1 MAHRANG
8 EFRNGVVQPLL
19 TDFYQITMAYAYWKN
34 KKMNDHAVF
43 DLFFR
48 KNPFRGEY
56 AIFAGLDQCIKYL
69 EEFRFNDS
77 DIVFLKETLPPTTDP
92 EFFEYLQSL
101 TAKDVTLY
109 AIEEGTVVFPKV
121 PLIRVEGPLAV
132 VQLLET
138 TLLNLVNFASLVAT
152 NAARFRRAAG
162 KDKML
167 LEFGLRRAQGPDGAL
182 SASKYCYIG
191 GFDGTSNVLAAKEF
205 GIPAKGTH
213 AHAFVSSF
221 LSKDEDPD
229 AILLDLNDDTNRIFF
244 PVVLRELEK
253 ISKILSIR
261 QDQTN
266 NGELKAFSSY
276 AVAFPTQFLALVDT
290 YDALKS
296 GVPNF
301 LAVASAL
308 HLFGYKALGIRLDS
322 GDLAYLSKEARKRF
336 QIVSK
341 SLELDWFSSFIITA
355 SNDINEETLTSLE
368 QQGHEI
374 NAYGIGTHLV
384 TCQRQPALGCV
395 FKLVELNGNPRMKL
409 SEEMSKVTMPGK
421 KNAYRLYGGDNL
433 ALLDLLTRS
442 DEPAPQPNERV
453 LCRHPLEEAKRAYVK
468 PNTVENLLK
477 LYWKD
482 GKVHTPIN
490 SLQKSRAIAAESLT
504 KLRTD
509 HLRYLNPT
517 PYKVSV
523 TNDLY
528 QFMHE
533 LWLDCAPISELS

>member
-336 QIVSK
+336 QTVSK

>member
-229 AILLDLNDDTNRIFF
+229 AILLDLNDDTNKIFF
-244 PVVLRELEK
+244 PIVLRELEK

-336 QIVSK
+336 QTVSK

-468 PNTVENLLK
+468 PSTVENLLK

>member
-8 EFRNGVVQPLL
+8 EVRNGVVQPLL

-229 AILLDLNDDTNRIFF
+229 AILLDLNDDTNKIFF
-244 PVVLRELEK
+244 PIVLRELEK

-336 QIVSK
+336 QTVSK

-468 PNTVENLLK
+468 PSTVENLLK

>member
-336 QIVSK
+336 QTVSK

-468 PNTVENLLK
+468 PSTVENLLK

>member
-229 AILLDLNDDTNRIFF
+229 AILLDLNDDTNKIFF

-468 PNTVENLLK
+468 PSTVENLLK

>member
-229 AILLDLNDDTNRIFF
+229 AILLDLNDDTNKIFF
-244 PVVLRELEK
+244 PIVLRELEK

-336 QIVSK
+336 QTVSK

>member
-468 PNTVENLLK
+468 PSTVENLLK

>member
-229 AILLDLNDDTNRIFF
+229 AILLDLNDDTNKIFF
-244 PVVLRELEK
+244 PIVLRELEK

-336 QIVSK
+336 QTVSK

-442 DEPAPQPNERV
+442 DEPAPQPNEWV

-468 PNTVENLLK
+468 PSTVENLLK